1 MKYIELSKK
10 LHLTDKASDEDLKRA
25 LLQRLQRAFRVDR
38 VQEFP
43 NGFHIG
49 ATTGGRRG
57 LVRNVRADIDVSLVR
72 HSDRVGIIAHGHT
85 RVAQSLLWAYTIL
98 FVMIMLVG
106 LLPGFVAT
114 DDTST
119 AADALVFLIF
129 GIFIFYDIDRKLD
142 EPASNIRAVFDSM
155 DAEFG

>member
-10 LHLTDKASDEDLKRA
+10 LHLIDKTSDEDLKRA
-25 LLQRLQRAFRVDR
+25 LLQRLQRAFRVER

-57 LVRNVRADIDVSLVR
+57 LVRNVRADLDVSISR
-72 HSDRVGIIAHGHT
+72 KGDKAGIVAHGHSK
-85 RVAQSLLWAYTIL
+85 VAQSLLWVYTVL
-98 FVMIMLVG
+98 FVMIMVVG

-129 GIFIFYDIDRKLD
+129 GIFIFYDIDNKLD
-142 EPASNIRAVFDSM
+142 EPKRNVQAALDSLEV
-155 DAEFG
+155 EFG